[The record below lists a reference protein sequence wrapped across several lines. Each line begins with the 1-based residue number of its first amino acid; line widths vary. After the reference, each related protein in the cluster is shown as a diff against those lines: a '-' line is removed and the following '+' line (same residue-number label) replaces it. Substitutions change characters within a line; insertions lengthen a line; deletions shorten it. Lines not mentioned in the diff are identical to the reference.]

1 MKAMERIVMK
11 RVFHGFP
18 QVVHL
23 ADLVWTLK
31 LSRAGPG
38 YYYLGILIPPGNTKA
53 AGLNRKLKTK
63 S

>member
-1 MKAMERIVMK
+1 MKVMERIVMK
-11 RVFHGFP
+11 RLFHVFP

-31 LSRAGPG
+31 LTRVGPS
-38 YYYLGILIPPGNTKA
+38 YSYLGILIPPGNTKA